1 MKRTCPFAT
10 VSPTFTASP
19 ETVPLTLGPTVAL
32 LPRTILPVS
41 DTEEVKV
48 IFCAASVVY
57 LIAALAVL

>member
-1 MKRTCPFAT
+1 MKRTCPFVT

-19 ETVPLTLGPTVAL
+19 ETVPLTLGLTVAL
-32 LPRTILPVS
+32 LPRIMLPVP
-41 DTEEVKV
+41 DTEDVRV